1 MKNLLLGLF
10 IGILLTL
17 TTVVIYRN
25 RQQLGINIDVV
36 PTPTSE
42 PTVVV
47 TATPSPIVD
56 ANLPTPKPDQLLL
69 KEALAQKYKLSV
81 SDVSLIIGE
90 ITPNRASG
98 TVSFKGEG
106 GWFLAAK
113 DNDQW
118 QIVADGNGTVSC
130 ETVTKYNFPRTMVP
144 ECLDKNGNLVKL

>member
-1 MKNLLLGLF
+1 MKNLLLGFF
-10 IGILLTL
+10 IGVLLSIAAI
-17 TTVVIYRN
+17 VAYKN
-25 RQQLGINIDVV
+25 RQQLGLNIDLS
-36 PTPTSE
+36 PTPSPQ
-42 PTVVV
+42 PTVVI
-47 TATPSPIVD
+47 TATPSVEPD

-81 SDVSLIIGE
+81 NDISIIISQ

-113 DNDQW
+113 EKDQW

-130 ETVTKYNFPRTMVP
+130 DTVVKYNFPKTMVS